1 MESGGRSVRSQVFLP
16 PKRFPPA
23 KVVTISGVGLML
35 LDVFR
40 FFHKENRRRF
50 AREWRQNRKR
60 SNYSGRFLPE
70 KNSLARNYCGW
81 NDAVCAPLASK
92 NPPE

>member
-1 MESGGRSVRSQVFLP
+1 MRSQVFLP

-35 LDVFR
+35 SDVFR

-50 AREWRQNRKR
+50 AREWQQNRR
-60 SNYSGRFLPE
+60 RF
-70 KNSLARNYCGW
+70 AREVNTQVVFCPKKTVWLGTI
-81 NDAVCAPLASK
+81 VGGMMPSVR
-92 NPPE
+92 P

>member
-1 MESGGRSVRSQVFLP
+1 MESRGRSVHSQVFLP

-35 LDVFR
+35 SDVFR

-50 AREWRQNRKR
+50 AREWQQNRKR

-70 KNSLARNYCGW
+70 KPVWLGTIVGGMMPSVR
-81 NDAVCAPLASK
+81 
-92 NPPE
+92 PEG